1 MPCPGILPEPGSGQC
16 LSPLSLESVHTTA
29 GDWGTTEATQL
40 PTSQTLY
47 KVTHGDL
54 WQMAQMHKSF
64 HLVESLNISR
74 TAKSCLQIYKRIIV
88 CGRTRRPG
96 ESGELKFF

>member
-16 LSPLSLESVHTTA
+16 LCLLCLWRVFTQQLGT
-29 GDWGTTEATQL
+29 GGTTEATQL

-64 HLVESLNISR
+64 HLAESLNISR

-88 CGRTRRPG
+88 CGPG